1 MFFQSATEWQLVAM
15 QLGALRTALLEAGA
29 SLEKAAKEGASYETR
44 LAGIESRVSVLT
56 WMVGGNVGLT
66 ILVIGALVTL
76 SSKLGEISGQLV
88 QLSHLAR

>member
-1 MFFQSATEWQLVAM
+1 MAI

-29 SLEKAAKEGASYETR
+29 SVDKADKAAEEGASYEMQ

-56 WMVGGNVGLT
+56 WMVGANVGLT

-88 QLSHLAR
+88 QLSHIVH